1 MSALPYRSK
10 EILSCLF
17 THSWWQPLYLQITT
31 VHLKYCPIFN
41 MLANNNN
48 KTDYCII
55 TIRKSI
61 DGEKRTKGLLEMAI
75 VLNERCFNGAL
86 RISSTRSSNIKMH
99 ESWQTSLLTEQ
110 EIPAFF
116 VFCFVLFPTNVKS
129 PVQDDIPREVKFVNV
144 LYYRKCCTDIPS
156 HFLLR
161 WLICNNIDNKSWGL
175 LGRPHF

>member
-55 TIRKSI
+55 TIRKALMVKK
-61 DGEKRTKGLLEMAI
+61 EKKKRLLEMAI

-116 VFCFVLFPTNVKS
+116 FWFCFP
-129 PVQDDIPREVKFVNV
+129 QMW
-144 LYYRKCCTDIPS
+144 S
-156 HFLLR
+156 HQSKMIFLER
-161 WLICNNIDNKSWGL
+161 
-175 LGRPHF
+175 

>member
-1 MSALPYRSK
+1 MPALPYRSK
-10 EILSCLF
+10 EILSSLF

-55 TIRKSI
+55 F
-61 DGEKRTKGLLEMAI
+61 EKRKKRTTRNGYCFEWEMLQWSSAN
-75 VLNERCFNGAL
+75 LFNTIFKHQDAWVMTDFL
-86 RISSTRSSNIKMH
+86 VDWTRNPCI
-99 ESWQTSLLTEQ
+99 
-110 EIPAFF
+110 FF
-116 VFCFVLFPTNVKS
+116 LVLFPTNVKS

-144 LYYRKCCTDIPS
+144 LYYWKCCTDIPS
-156 HFLLR
+156 HFLLC